1 VAAGEDGWEIDGALE
16 VTAVCV
22 PVETAACPIMEN
34 PVVDEDAE
42 PRGGTSLTPV
52 IDSDGLP
59 KDDSSSV
66 LEE

>member
-1 VAAGEDGWEIDGALE
+1 M
-16 VTAVCV
+16 TAVCV
-22 PVETAACPIMEN
+22 PVETAACPVLEN

-42 PRGGTSLTPV
+42 PGGGISLTPV